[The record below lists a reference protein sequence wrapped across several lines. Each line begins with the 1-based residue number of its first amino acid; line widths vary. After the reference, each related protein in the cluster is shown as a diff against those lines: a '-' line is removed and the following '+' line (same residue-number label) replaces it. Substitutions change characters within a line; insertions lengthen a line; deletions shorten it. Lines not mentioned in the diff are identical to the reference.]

1 VCVVDDGGAHELRTH
16 SFHADGA
23 HYVSERFQTEAGGIL
38 EPPIMRNLLH
48 GAGGGGGGCCRA
60 S

>member
-1 VCVVDDGGAHELRTH
+1 VCVVDGGGAHELRAH

-23 HYVSERFQTEAGGIL
+23 HYVSERLQTEAGGIL

-48 GAGGGGGGCCRA
+48 RAGGDGGCCCRA